1 MFRASRN
8 QDANDPT
15 YNRSFYIRHLNDATD
30 ANLEISHQSSFRPN
44 FTVFPLLDE
53 TTKNAA
59 SVLVKLIRGNEKEFL
74 DHITAPSLVA
84 LVSVNTD
91 IVRKIAVVNL
101 AIKWLLCHEIDT
113 STLHYLLQS
122 ITFSSFPFR
131 KVERIRLAIYIYMT
145 STELINNYDIHLERY
160 CNIYIRRKSGVPGDP
175 TIFDE
180 IDQLR
185 FCQSVNQITD
195 NYYNPSCPKRWD
207 IECPKLQK
215 ALSCSL
221 SRLINQHDLKN
232 PFYSWGFKTKGSS
245 FEPREPLKHIPQIE
259 PCISPNDPE
268 FLFKMDLIEIREV
281 IEEEDKKSSGFG
293 LLPKNYKS
301 SLGSHQMPIKKVGSV
316 VTTTSSGYG
325 TNKSSSSSQPRFD
338 IVTEFQ
344 ENCSIVG
351 PKVNNRQEAATALKT
366 KHELLGP
373 ECYRQQQ
380 KPKWNWHNQ
389 NKQDKNRRME
399 HPTSSYLSCAKI
411 PVTHRPAA
419 ASRVPFAQQ
428 QSVGNSKNQNSL
440 HSSTH
445 HPKKYFTNTSEPRKQ
460 VSSHKKPSE
469 PKLVKPKPSIKY
481 NEFIAKPK
489 PKFSFDPVTNV
500 LQKNF

>member
-1 MFRASRN
+1 
-8 QDANDPT
+8 
-15 YNRSFYIRHLNDATD
+15 
-30 ANLEISHQSSFRPN
+30 
-44 FTVFPLLDE
+44 
-53 TTKNAA
+53 
-59 SVLVKLIRGNEKEFL
+59 
-74 DHITAPSLVA
+74 
-84 LVSVNTD
+84 
-91 IVRKIAVVNL
+91 
-101 AIKWLLCHEIDT
+101 
-113 STLHYLLQS
+113 
-122 ITFSSFPFR
+122 
-131 KVERIRLAIYIYMT
+131 MT

-245 FEPREPLKHIPQIE
+245 FEPREPLKHIPQ
-259 PCISPNDPE
+259 
-268 FLFKMDLIEIREV
+268 
-281 IEEEDKKSSGFG
+281 
-293 LLPKNYKS
+293 
-301 SLGSHQMPIKKVGSV
+301 VGSV

-366 KHELLGP
+366 KHELMGP

-399 HPTSSYLSCAKI
+399 HPTSSYLSCAKM